1 VRAVTVTLGEPG
13 PAGMTGA
20 PEPPRQD
27 GTILV
32 QMLPGAGPRHAAG

>member
-1 VRAVTVTLGEPG
+1 MRAVAVVVGSR
-13 PAGMTGA
+13 ASGMTGA